1 MEGASVMVSDFCGGA
16 WMAVADE
23 EEDGS
28 EAGRCFAFFWR
39 EHSLEDRVGNMQ
51 RRRGPNFGVWLVE
64 EGSGGG

>member
-1 MEGASVMVSDFCGGA
+1 
-16 WMAVADE
+16 MAVADE